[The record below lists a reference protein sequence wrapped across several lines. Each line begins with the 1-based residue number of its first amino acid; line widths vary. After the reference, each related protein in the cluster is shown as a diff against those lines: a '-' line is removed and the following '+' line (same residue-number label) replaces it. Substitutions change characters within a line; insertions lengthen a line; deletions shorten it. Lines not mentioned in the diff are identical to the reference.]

1 MIQMPNYR
9 KRKRKPLKTQSQTAG
24 RPSIVQPQ
32 GPTIVIDP
40 DLTAAQRDA
49 FIAGDSDLLSLVN
62 PHVAINRARTGRA
75 DTGSSWDSKKD

>member
-1 MIQMPNYR
+1 MPN
-9 KRKRKPLKTQSQTAG
+9 RKPLPRKKFASRSHSQTAG

-40 DLTAAQRDA
+40 ELTAAQRNA
-49 FIAGDSDLLSLVN
+49 FIAGDSNLLSLVN